1 MKSDMKQIMIL
12 ITSFVIGLIAFGV
25 AHVYLKAKLA
35 AHMQLERDL
44 AERYAEVKVA
54 AAARDLPQGSVLQV
68 KDIGIIG
75 APKYLIGPHG
85 ISTNDLNRI
94 IGKKLL
100 YPTKKKQPI
109 LWPFIDATRA
119 YGRALGSTIT
129 KELRAVS
136 ISAGGTAGVSGH
148 IEQNDRVDVLG
159 TFMFPSKT
167 VEGEMEAITM
177 TMLQN
182 VTILAVGTQSLE
194 SDQYNYGKGGKST
207 GYSSVVLEV
216 TPKEAEL
223 LVFAENM
230 KGQLT
235 LTLRNPADMYYLPT
249 KELQS
254 VDFNDLETKIPEYNK
269 TRQETII
276 QRRSNYGSDR

>member
-1 MKSDMKQIMIL
+1 MKSDMKQIVIL
-12 ITSFVIGLIAFGV
+12 VISFVVGLIAFGV

-35 AHMQLERDL
+35 AHHQLEREL
-44 AERYAEVKVA
+44 AQRYAEVKVA
-54 AAARDLPQGSVLQV
+54 AASRDIPQGSVLQI
-68 KDIGIIG
+68 KDLGRIG

-85 ISTNDLNRI
+85 ISVDDMDRI
-94 IGKKLL
+94 VGKKLL
-100 YPTKKKQPI
+100 YPVKAKQPI
-109 LWPFIDATRA
+109 LWPFLDATRA
-119 YGRALGSTIT
+119 YGRDLGTTIK
-129 KELRAVS
+129 KELRAIS

-148 IEQNDRVDVLG
+148 LRQNDRVDVLG
-159 TFMFPSKT
+159 TFMFPSKN

-182 VTILAVGTQSLE
+182 VTILAVGTQSVE
-194 SDQYNYGKGGKST
+194 SDRYNYQGGKAS

-235 LTLRNPADMYYLPT
+235 LSLRNPTDMYYLPA
-249 KELQS
+249 KELDS
-254 VDFNDLETKIPEYNK
+254 VNFSDLETKIPDYNK
-269 TRQETII
+269 TRQEQII
-276 QRRSNYGSDR
+276 QRRLRHR